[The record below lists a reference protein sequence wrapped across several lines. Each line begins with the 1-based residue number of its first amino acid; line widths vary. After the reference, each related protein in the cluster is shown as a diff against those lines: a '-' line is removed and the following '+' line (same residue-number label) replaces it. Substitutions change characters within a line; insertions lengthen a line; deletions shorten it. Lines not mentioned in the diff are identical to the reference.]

1 MCSPPTHSRM
11 LSGIHTSRGAYLRLD
26 DLHRLEG
33 FAGYGSGTMTELA
46 AVRFAVGPIGLGYHR
61 VRRSAEARG
70 IRGSVL
76 DTLEGVGDARRR
88 ALINF
93 FGSPDKVISASLEEL
108 EGVPGLPG
116 KVARRIYEQLNR
128 LGGTSVVGADPKA

>member
-33 FAGYGSGTMTELA
+33 FAGYCSGTMTELA

-61 VRRSAEARG
+61 VFLQVDCGMTSDVRG
-70 IRGSVL
+70 FRGAV
-76 DTLEGVGDARRR
+76 
-88 ALINF
+88 
-93 FGSPDKVISASLEEL
+93 GSPSAL
-108 EGVPGLPG
+108 LPLL
-116 KVARRIYEQLNR
+116 Q
-128 LGGTSVVGADPKA
+128 